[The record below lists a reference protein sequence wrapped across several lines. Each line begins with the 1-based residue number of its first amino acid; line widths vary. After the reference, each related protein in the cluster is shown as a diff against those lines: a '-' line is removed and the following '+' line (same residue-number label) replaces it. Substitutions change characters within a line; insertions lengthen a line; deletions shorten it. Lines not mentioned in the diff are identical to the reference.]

1 MPAWTGINV
10 IMGGVIGTF
19 ASIERKKKF
28 FEFMFGTIC
37 EKVNVLLIQ
46 TIQENILRE
55 TRYQTRKSYGQW
67 ISLMRNWQP
76 CTPTGRPMPGKV
88 PEI

>member
-28 FEFMFGTIC
+28 FGFMFGTIC

-55 TRYQTRKSYGQW
+55 TRYQTRKSHGQW
-67 ISLMRNWQP
+67 MSLMRNWQP
-76 CTPTGRPMPGKV
+76 CTPTGQLMSGEV